1 MLYLYNIYRLET
13 EGAYILS
20 YADDFIIIATLNL
33 AKINSKKLKGIAL
46 KLISKAKKT
55 AISFNIKKIELIHF
69 HNKRT
74 TIEEGLKLGDIEI
87 SPKPLVRWLGVFLD
101 SKLTFK
107 QYIEIRILKAK
118 VAFYLIKRLGNTQRG
133 LSL

>member
-13 EGAYILS
+13 EGAYTLS
-20 YADDFIIIATLNL
+20 YINNFIIIATSNL
-33 AKINSKKLKGIAL
+33 AKTNYKKLKGIAL
-46 KLISKAKKT
+46 KLISKAKEAT
-55 AISFNIKKIELIHF
+55 ISFNIGKPELIYF
-69 HNKRT
+69 HNKCT
-74 TIEEGLKLGDIEI
+74 TIEEGLKLGDTEI

-118 VAFYLIKRLGNTQRG
+118 TAFYLIRRLGNTQSG